1 MVTMTTENKYY
12 LALDDANMEYNMD
25 KSYEWIVFEPKRLRL
40 SK

>member
-25 KSYEWIVFEPKRLRL
+25 KYEWIIFEPKRLGL